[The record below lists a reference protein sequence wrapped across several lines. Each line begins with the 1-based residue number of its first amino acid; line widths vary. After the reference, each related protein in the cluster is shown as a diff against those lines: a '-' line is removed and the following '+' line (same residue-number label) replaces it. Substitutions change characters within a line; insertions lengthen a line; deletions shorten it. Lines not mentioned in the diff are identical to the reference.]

1 MVKKNLLFAYV
12 IKFENQTD
20 SKKSPA
26 IGFQEFTIGMLTPLK
41 KRKIVKN
48 LGGVIIRQPTLLL

>member
-41 KRKIVKN
+41 KKENCQKFR
-48 LGGVIIRQPTLLL
+48 GGYY